1 MSETEAGGPKRRGKP
16 LAQAL
21 RRLAGQTRS
30 RPATRTSPADPAD
43 DAVAAPPEDP
53 SRGTERRFGGRGL
66 YPGVAIGP
74 VGFAEEEPTLV
85 AARTLQPSETGAEL
99 VRLDEAV
106 QRSLRQIEKLKAR
119 LAFLSDDSQAEIA
132 PLLDAYRQMLGPSRL
147 LRHVRARIVE
157 RKQNAETA
165 VMAEAESLAHLLTPR
180 VPAAPAVR
188 ASGDAGPGLGPNLG
202 PGLGLGTD
210 LEDVEAGQRRAEEV
224 REIGRR
230 LIRNLARAPF
240 RSFSNLAPG
249 TVLVTEQLRPADAAL
264 IDPARIAAVVMDD
277 GGTADHTAIMLRA
290 LGIPAVLGVAGFAA
304 RARAGERVV
313 VNGERG
319 SVVLDPSPATLAA
332 AEREVAAYARERQR
346 LARLRTLPA
355 QLSGGEAVELQA
367 NLELPAELPL
377 IAQAGAA
384 GIGLLRTEFL
394 FINAERMPD
403 EAVQEA
409 AYRTVVDA
417 MGGDC
422 TTIRLLDWGGEK
434 QSDVLTAAGVAAGGD
449 DVNPALGLRGL
460 RLLLAHPEVMETQ
473 LAAILRVSAAGPV
486 RIMLPMV
493 TVPSELRA
501 AREIYERVVRRMRR
515 RGVRLPETLPLLG
528 VMVETPAAA
537 LGAGTLGL
545 DAEFLSIG
553 TNDLTMYTLAVDR
566 ASNSVAPL
574 YDPLHPAV
582 LHLIG
587 HATDAAL
594 RLRRPISVCGEMAGN
609 PLVVPLLMGMGLR
622 SFSMSASAIPR
633 VKQVVRQASLDECRR
648 LARRVMEESDPAEV
662 SRLLT
667 EFAAR

>member
-1 MSETEAGGPKRRGKP
+1 MSETEAGAPRRRGKP

-30 RPATRTSPADPAD
+30 RRVAQTNSAD

-147 LRHVRARIVE
+147 LRNVRGRIVE

-165 VMAEAESLAHLLTPR
+165 VMAEAESLAQLLTPL
-180 VPAAPAVR
+180 VPAAPAVW
-188 ASGDAGPGLGPNLG
+188 ASGESGPGA
-202 PGLGLGTD
+202 D

-240 RSFSNLAPG
+240 RSFSSLAPG

-346 LARLRTLPA
+346 LVRLRTLPA

-394 FINAERMPD
+394 FINADRMPD

-409 AYRTVVDA
+409 AYRGVVDA

-501 AREIYERVVRRMRR
+501 ARGIYERVVRRMRR

-566 ASNSVAPL
+566 ASSSVASL

-594 RLRRPISVCGEMAGN
+594 RLRRPVSVCGEMAGN

>member
-1 MSETEAGGPKRRGKP
+1 MRETEAGAPGRRGKP
-16 LAQAL
+16 IAQAL
-21 RRLAGQTRS
+21 RRLAGQTRK
-30 RPATRTSPADPAD
+30 RPAARTGAAAPAAAPAD
-43 DAVAAPPEDP
+43 DDADAPPEDP
-53 SRGTERRFGGRGL
+53 SPAAERRFGGRGL

-85 AARTLQPSETGAEL
+85 AARTLRPSETGAEL

-147 LRHVRARIVE
+147 LRHVRGRIVE

-165 VMAEAESLAHLLTPR
+165 VMAEAEALAQLLTPL
-180 VPAAPAVR
+180 VPAAPAMR
-188 ASGDAGPGLGPNLG
+188 MPGDAGPGLGPAA
-202 PGLGLGTD
+202 D

-249 TVLVTEQLRPADAAL
+249 TVLVTERLRPADAAL

-304 RARAGERVV
+304 RARAGERAV

-409 AYRTVVDA
+409 AYRGVVDA

-434 QSDVLTAAGVAAGGD
+434 QSDVLTAAGVAAGGG

-473 LAAILRVSAAGPV
+473 LAAILRVSASGPV

-493 TVPSELRA
+493 TVPAELRA
-501 AREIYERVVRRMRR
+501 AREIYDRVVRRMRR

-566 ASNSVAPL
+566 ASSTVAPL

-594 RLRRPISVCGEMAGN
+594 RLRRPVSVCGEMAGN

-622 SFSMSASAIPR
+622 SFSMSAAAIPR

-648 LARRVMEESDPAEV
+648 LARRVMEESDPARV
-662 SRLLT
+662 SLLLT

>member
-1 MSETEAGGPKRRGKP
+1 MSEIDDGGAKRGGKV
-16 LAQAL
+16 LTQAL
-21 RRLAGQTRS
+21 RRLPGRTRS
-30 RPATRTSPADPAD
+30 LPARDPDRCGDAAASATADAPR
-43 DAVAAPPEDP
+43 AA
-53 SRGTERRFGGRGL
+53 ERRFGGRGI

-74 VGFAEEEPTLV
+74 VGFADEAPTLV
-85 AARTLQPSETGAEL
+85 AARTLRSSETAAEL

-106 QRSLRQIEKLKAR
+106 QRSLRQLEKLKAR
-119 LAFLSDDSQAEIA
+119 LAFLSEESQAEIA

-147 LRHVRARIVE
+147 LRNVRARIVE

-165 VMAEAESLAHLLTPR
+165 VMAEAEALAQLLMP
-180 VPAAPAVR
+180 APAMATAAALHGSV
-188 ASGDAGPGLGPNLG
+188 
-202 PGLGLGTD
+202 TE
-210 LEDVEAGQRRAEEV
+210 LEETEAGRRRAEEV

-230 LIRNLARAPF
+230 LIRNLTRAPF
-240 RSFSNLAPG
+240 RSFASLAAG
-249 TVLVTEQLRPADAAL
+249 TILVTEQLRPSDAAL

-290 LGIPAVLGVAGFAA
+290 LGIPAVLGVTGFTAQ
-304 RARAGERVV
+304 ARAGGLLVVDGDAGRVT
-313 VNGERG
+313 
-319 SVVLDPSPATLAA
+319 LDPSPATLAEA
-332 AEREVAAYARERQR
+332 GRAVAAYARERQR

-367 NLELPAELPL
+367 NLELPGELPL

-394 FINAERMPD
+394 FINADRMPD

-409 AYRTVVDA
+409 AYRGVVEA

-434 QSDVLTAAGVAAGGD
+434 QSDVLAAAGVAAGGG

-460 RLLLAHPEVMETQ
+460 RLLLAHPDVMETQ
-473 LAAILRVSAAGPV
+473 LAAILRVSAGGQV
-486 RIMLPMV
+486 RILLPMV

-501 AREIYERVVRRMRR
+501 ARAIYERVVRRMRR
-515 RGVRLPETLPLLG
+515 RGVRLPETLPPLG
-528 VMVETPAAA
+528 VMIETPAAA
-537 LGAGTLGL
+537 LGAETLGL
-545 DAEFLSIG
+545 DAEFLAIG

-566 ASNSVAPL
+566 ASSSVASL

-594 RLRRPISVCGEMAGN
+594 RLRRPVSLCGEMAGN

>member
-1 MSETEAGGPKRRGKP
+1 MSEIDARKKGTGPGHRGKP

-21 RRLAGQTRS
+21 RRLTRQTRI
-30 RPATRTSPADPAD
+30 RLAGEPAQEPVPGADGAG
-43 DAVAAPPEDP
+43 AAAPAAP
-53 SRGTERRFGGRGL
+53 ERRFSGRGL
-66 YPGVAIGP
+66 HPGVAIGP
-74 VGFAEEEPTLV
+74 AGYADEAPTLV
-85 AARTLQPSETGAEL
+85 AARTLQPSETAAEL

-106 QRSLRQIEKLKAR
+106 QRSLRQLEKLKGK
-119 LAFLSDDSQAEIA
+119 LAFLSEDSQAEIA

-147 LRHVRARIVE
+147 LRSVRGRIVE

-165 VMAEAESLAHLLTPR
+165 VMAEAEALAQLLTPLMQ
-180 VPAAPAVR
+180 AAATR
-188 ASGDAGPGLGPNLG
+188 SLGGPVAE
-202 PGLGLGTD
+202 
-210 LEDVEAGQRRAEEV
+210 LEETEAGQRRAEEV

-240 RSFSNLAPG
+240 RSFSSLAPG

-264 IDPARIAAVVMDD
+264 LDPARIAAVVMDD

-290 LGIPAVLGVAGFAA
+290 LGIPAVVGVAGFAA
-304 RARAGERVV
+304 QARGAGLLV
-313 VNGERG
+313 VNGDRG
-319 SVVLDPSPATLAA
+319 TVTLNPSLATLAA
-332 AEREVAAYARERQR
+332 AAGEVAAYARERQR
-346 LARLRTLPA
+346 LGRLRTLPA

-409 AYRTVVDA
+409 AYRGVVEA

-434 QSDVLTAAGVAAGGD
+434 QSDVLAAAGVAAGAG

-460 RLLLAHPEVMETQ
+460 RLLLAHPSVMETQ
-473 LAAILRVSAAGPV
+473 LAAILRVSAEGPV

-493 TVPSELRA
+493 TVPAELRA

-566 ASNSVAPL
+566 ASSSVAPL

-594 RLRRPISVCGEMAGN
+594 RLRRPVSVCGEMAGN
-609 PLVVPLLMGMGLR
+609 PLAVPLLMGMGLR

-648 LARRVMEESDPAEV
+648 LACRVMEESDPVQV

>member
-1 MSETEAGGPKRRGKP
+1 MSETEADGPKRRGKP

-30 RPATRTSPADPAD
+30 RRVAQTNSAD

-147 LRHVRARIVE
+147 LRNVRGRIVE

-165 VMAEAESLAHLLTPR
+165 VMAEAESLAQLLTPL
-180 VPAAPAVR
+180 VPAAPAVW
-188 ASGDAGPGLGPNLG
+188 ASGDSGPGA
-202 PGLGLGTD
+202 D

-290 LGIPAVLGVAGFAA
+290 LGIPAVLGVVGFAA

-355 QLSGGEAVELQA
+355 TLSGGEAVELQA

-409 AYRTVVDA
+409 AYRGVVDA

>member
-1 MSETEAGGPKRRGKP
+1 M
-16 LAQAL
+16 
-21 RRLAGQTRS
+21 
-30 RPATRTSPADPAD
+30 
-43 DAVAAPPEDP
+43 
-53 SRGTERRFGGRGL
+53 
-66 YPGVAIGP
+66 
-74 VGFAEEEPTLV
+74 
-85 AARTLQPSETGAEL
+85 
-99 VRLDEAV
+99 
-106 QRSLRQIEKLKAR
+106 
-119 LAFLSDDSQAEIA
+119 
-132 PLLDAYRQMLGPSRL
+132 
-147 LRHVRARIVE
+147 
-157 RKQNAETA
+157 
-165 VMAEAESLAHLLTPR
+165 
-180 VPAAPAVR
+180 
-188 ASGDAGPGLGPNLG
+188 
-202 PGLGLGTD
+202 
-210 LEDVEAGQRRAEEV
+210 

-240 RSFSNLAPG
+240 RSFAHLPPG
-249 TVLVTEQLRPADAAL
+249 TILVTERLRPADAAL

-304 RARAGERVV
+304 QARAGGLAV

-319 SVVLDPSPATLAA
+319 SVVLDPTTATLKAA
-332 AEREVAAYARERQR
+332 GREVAAHARERQR

-409 AYRTVVDA
+409 NYRDVVRA
-417 MGGDC
+417 MNGDC

-434 QSDVLTAAGVAAGGD
+434 QSDVLIAAGFTAGAAD
-449 DVNPALGLRGL
+449 TNPALGLRGL
-460 RLLLAHPEVMETQ
+460 RLLLAHPTVMETQ
-473 LAAILRVSAAGPV
+473 LAAILRVSMEGPV
-486 RIMLPMV
+486 RILLPMV
-493 TVPSELRA
+493 TVPAELRA
-501 AREIYERVVRRMRR
+501 AREVYERVVRRLRR
-515 RGVRLPETLPLLG
+515 RGVRLPEVLPLLG

-566 ASNSVAPL
+566 ASSGVASL

-582 LHLIG
+582 LQLIG

-594 RLRRPISVCGEMAGN
+594 RLRRPVSLCGEMAGN
-609 PLVVPLLMGMGLR
+609 PLVVPLLLGMGLR
-622 SFSMSASAIPR
+622 SFSMSADAIPR
-633 VKQVVRQASLDECRR
+633 VKRVVRQASLDECRR
-648 LARRVMEESDPAEV
+648 LARRVMEESDPAAV
-662 SRLLT
+662 SQLLT

>member
-1 MSETEAGGPKRRGKP
+1 MSETEADGPKRRGKP

-30 RPATRTSPADPAD
+30 RRVAQTNSAD
-43 DAVAAPPEDP
+43 DAVAAPLEDP

-147 LRHVRARIVE
+147 LRNVRGRIVE

-165 VMAEAESLAHLLTPR
+165 VMAEAESLAQLLTPR
-180 VPAAPAVR
+180 VPAAPAVW
-188 ASGDAGPGLGPNLG
+188 ASGDSGPGA
-202 PGLGLGTD
+202 D

-290 LGIPAVLGVAGFAA
+290 LGIPAVLGVVGFAA
-304 RARAGERVV
+304 HARAGERVV

-355 QLSGGEAVELQA
+355 TLSGGEAVELQA

-409 AYRTVVDA
+409 AYRGVVDA

>member
-1 MSETEAGGPKRRGKP
+1 MSETEAGGRRRRGKP

-30 RPATRTSPADPAD
+30 RPAVQTDPAD

-85 AARTLQPSETGAEL
+85 AARTLQPSETAAEL

-147 LRHVRARIVE
+147 LRNVRGRIVE

-165 VMAEAESLAHLLTPR
+165 VMAEAESLAQLLTPL
-180 VPAAPAVR
+180 VPAAPIVW
-188 ASGDAGPGLGPNLG
+188 ASGDTGPGA
-202 PGLGLGTD
+202 D

-394 FINAERMPD
+394 FINAECMPD

-409 AYRTVVDA
+409 AYRGVVDA

-486 RIMLPMV
+486 RILLPMV

-501 AREIYERVVRRMRR
+501 ARAIYERVVRRMRR

-594 RLRRPISVCGEMAGN
+594 RLRRPVSVCGEMAGN